1 MSDTRFDNP
10 DLDAAQLGQ
19 LLGMTERMVKD
30 RVANG
35 RFICHWIAGTEENPR
50 GMRFTAEEVKYNR
63 DTLRTNRP
71 ALTVAGLTDAKIR
84 KGVARRRKAQGLTNS
99 PQSNAA

>member
-35 RFICHWIAGTEENPR
+35 RFICHWIAGTEKNPR
-50 GMRFTAEEVKYNR
+50 GMRFTAAEVEYNR
-63 DTLRTNRP
+63 ATLRTSRRS
-71 ALTVAGLTDAKIR
+71 LRSELSDAKIR
-84 KGVARRRKAQGLTNS
+84 KGVARLRRAQELATS
-99 PQSNAA
+99 PRSNAA